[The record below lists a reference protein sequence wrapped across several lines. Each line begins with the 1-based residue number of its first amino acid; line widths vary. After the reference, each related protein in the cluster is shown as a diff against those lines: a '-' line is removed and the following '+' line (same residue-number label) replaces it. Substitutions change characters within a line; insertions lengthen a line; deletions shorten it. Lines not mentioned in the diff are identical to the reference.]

1 MTGTAMKISL
11 GPLLYFW
18 PAEKMRALYREVA
31 ESPVDIVYLGET
43 VCSKRREFR
52 REDWMETAELLTRAG
67 KEVVLSSL
75 VLLEAESEMSAMRSL
90 CENGRFA
97 IEANDI
103 GVAYMAA
110 ELGVPFVG
118 GHTLNIYNTRTLA
131 SWARLGMQRWLPPL
145 ELSRDG
151 LSAIL
156 DAWPEGVR
164 KPETEVFAF
173 GRLPLAH
180 SARCYTARAR
190 NLPKDQCG
198 FACIDYPEGL
208 PLYTQEHQGLFQIN
222 GIQTQ
227 SQHHCNLLNQS
238 DDMVRR
244 GVGIMRISL
253 SHPHDLQHAQQLR
266 DRREGQATRLPVTDS
281 ESCNGYWFGQPG
293 QVQLTDADLHA

>member
-1 MTGTAMKISL
+1 MKISM

-18 PAEKMRALYREVA
+18 SAERMRSLYQLVA

-52 REDWMETAELLTRAG
+52 REDWMEMTELLLAAG
-67 KEVVLSSL
+67 KKVVQYMMG
-75 VLLEAESEMSAMRSL
+75 LLEAESEMSAMRSL
-90 CENGRFA
+90 CENGRVA

-110 ELGVPFVG
+110 ELEVPFVVG
-118 GHTLNIYNTRTLA
+118 NTLNVYNTRTLA
-131 SWARLGMQRWLPPL
+131 TWARRGMKRWQPPL
-145 ELSRDG
+145 ELSREG
-151 LSAIL
+151 VSAIL
-156 DAWPEGVR
+156 AAWPDELPR
-164 KPETEVFAF
+164 PETEIFAY

-190 NLPKDQCG
+190 NLPKDQCE

-238 DDMVRR
+238 QDMAQR
-244 GVGIMRISL
+244 GVDIMRLSIS
-253 SHPHDLQHAQQLR
+253 HEDDLKKLQSLHEVLIGQQ
-266 DRREGQATRLPVTDS
+266 TRLQVTDS

-293 QVQLTDADLHA
+293 QVQITDSELYA

>member
-1 MTGTAMKISL
+1 MKISI

-18 PAEKMRALYREVA
+18 PAARMRALYERIA
-31 ESPVDIVYLGET
+31 AAPVDIVYLGES

-52 REDWMETAELLTRAG
+52 REDWLDVAGMLAAAG

-75 VLLEAESEMSAMRSL
+75 VLLEAESEMNAMRSL

-103 GVAYMAA
+103 GVAYMAS
-110 ELGVPFVG
+110 ELGVPFTG
-118 GHTLNIYNTRTLA
+118 GHTLNIYNTRTLGI
-131 SWARLGMQRWLPPL
+131 WAQLGMTRWLPPL
-145 ELSRDG
+145 ELSREG
-151 LSAIL
+151 ISAVL
-156 DAWPEGVR
+156 RDWPQEIPR
-164 KPETEVFAF
+164 PETEVFAY

-208 PLYTQEHQGLFQIN
+208 PLYTQEQQGLFQIN

-227 SQHHCNLLNQS
+227 SRHHCNLLNQGE
-238 DDMVRR
+238 DMQQR
-244 GVGIMRISL
+244 GVGVMRISIA
-253 SHPHDLQHAQQLR
+253 HEDDLARVQQLR
-266 DRREGQATRLPVTDS
+266 EQPGGSAPRVPVTDGD
-281 ESCNGYWFGQPG
+281 SCNGYWFGQPG
-293 QVQLTDADLHA
+293 QVQFTDADLYA

>member
-1 MTGTAMKISL
+1 MKISI

-18 PAEKMRALYREVA
+18 SAERMRALYQRIA
-31 ESPVDIVYLGET
+31 ASPVDIVYLGES

-52 REDWMETAELLTRAG
+52 REDWLATADLLTQAG

-75 VLLEAESEMSAMRSL
+75 VLLEAESELSAMRGL

-97 IEANDI
+97 VEANDI

-131 SWARLGMQRWLPPL
+131 TWRRLGMQRWVPPV

-151 LSAIL
+151 VSAIL
-156 DAWPEGVR
+156 EDWPAEVPR
-164 KPETEVFAF
+164 PETEVFAY

-190 NLPKDQCG
+190 NLAKDQCN

-208 PLYTQEHQGLFQIN
+208 PLYTQEQQGLFQIN

-227 SQHHCNLLNQS
+227 SRQHGNLLNQV
-238 DDMVRR
+238 DDMRRR
-244 GVGIMRISL
+244 GVDIMRLSL
-253 SHPHDLQHAQQLR
+253 SHEDDLTRVLALR
-266 DRREGQATRLPVTDS
+266 ARLSGATSLRVPVADTD
-281 ESCNGYWFGQPG
+281 SCNGYWFGQPG
-293 QVQLTDADLHA
+293 QVQLSEADLFA

>member
-1 MTGTAMKISL
+1 MKISM

-52 REDWMETAELLTRAG
+52 REDWLETAALLADAG

-75 VLLEAESEMSAMRSL
+75 VLLEAESELGAMRAL

-97 IEANDI
+97 VEANDI
-103 GVAYMAA
+103 GVAYMAT

-131 SWARLGMQRWLPPL
+131 TWVRLGMERWLPPL

-156 DAWPEGVR
+156 DAWPAELLC
-164 KPETEVFAF
+164 PETEVFAY

-198 FACIDYPEGL
+198 FACIEHPDGL

-238 DDMVRR
+238 DDMAQR
-244 GVGIMRISL
+244 GVDIMRLSIS
-253 SHPHDLQHAQQLR
+253 HADDLQQLR
-266 DRREGQATRLPVTDS
+266 RLRDLLAGSAERLPVTDS

>member
-1 MTGTAMKISL
+1 MKISL

-18 PAEKMRALYREVA
+18 PAEHMRALYREVA

-52 REDWMETAELLTRAG
+52 REDWLDTAAMLADAG

-75 VLLEAESEMSAMRSL
+75 VLLEAESEMGAMRSL

-97 IEANDI
+97 VEANDI

-131 SWARLGMQRWLPPL
+131 TWARLGMERWLPPL

-156 DAWPEGVR
+156 DAWPVELLR
-164 KPETEVFAF
+164 PETEVFAY

-198 FACIDYPEGL
+198 FACIDYPDGL

-227 SQHHCNLLNQS
+227 SQHHCNLLNQG
-238 DDMVRR
+238 DDMAQR
-244 GVGIMRISL
+244 GVDIMRLSL
-253 SHPHDLQHAQQLR
+253 SHADDLQQVRRLR
-266 DRREGQATRLPVTDS
+266 EVLAGTAARLPVTDS

>member
-1 MTGTAMKISL
+1 MKISL

-18 PAEKMRALYREVA
+18 PAEHMRALYHEVA

-52 REDWMETAELLTRAG
+52 REDWLDTAAMLADAG

-75 VLLEAESEMSAMRSL
+75 VLLEAESEMGAMRSL

-97 IEANDI
+97 VEANDI

-131 SWARLGMQRWLPPL
+131 TWARLGMERWLPPL

-156 DAWPEGVR
+156 DAWPVELLR
-164 KPETEVFAF
+164 PETEVFAY

-198 FACIDYPEGL
+198 FACIDYPDGL

-227 SQHHCNLLNQS
+227 SQHHCNLLNQG
-238 DDMVRR
+238 DDMAQR
-244 GVGIMRISL
+244 GVDIMRLSL
-253 SHPHDLQHAQQLR
+253 SHADDLQQVRRLR
-266 DRREGQATRLPVTDS
+266 EVLAGTAARLPVTDS